1 MDVEAAELQ
10 DWEVVLPDPISADSG
25 LGDSDKSPKAFEEIG
40 ADSVGTVHANYF
52 SLGTRESYMGSV
64 ADVNVSEAGSEA
76 SDSPSWIDPG
86 SEAGYP
92 RKESGESWPDS
103 GSDGSEDRAFEGK
116 GEMGVLP
123 KELVRERFDGIQE
136 IRCGC
141 GKNES
146 GDGLKIEQFEESPGI
161 EGDADLVQ
169 RSAGKKKESEAVES
183 ARKKPDEVKR
193 IRSVVWWKIPF
204 DFLKYGVVFRSSPI
218 WNFSVAAAAALGL
231 VFLGQ
236 RLMHKMMM
244 HKKKKVK
251 NLELNI
257 TVDDKKVSQFMSGAS
272 RLNEAFSMVKRVPV
286 IRSQLPAAAV
296 IPWPVIA
303 LV

>member
-10 DWEVVLPDPISADSG
+10 DWEVLLPDPISADSG
-25 LGDSDKSPKAFEEIG
+25 LGDSDESPKALEEIG
-40 ADSVGTVHANYF
+40 ADSVGTIHANYF

-76 SDSPSWIDPG
+76 SDSPSWIDPR

-103 GSDGSEDRAFEGK
+103 GSDGSEDRTFEGK

-123 KELVRERFDGIQE
+123 KEPVREGFDGIQE

-141 GKNES
+141 GKNDS

-161 EGDADLVQ
+161 EGDADLEA
-169 RSAGKKKESEAVES
+169 AGQKNESEAVES
-183 ARKKPDEVKR
+183 AWKKPDEVKR
-193 IRSVVWWKIPF
+193 SRSVVWWKVPF

-231 VFLGQ
+231 AFLGQ
-236 RLMHKMMM
+236 RLMYKMMLNK
-244 HKKKKVK
+244 KKKKVK

-257 TVDDKKVSQFMSGAS
+257 TVDDKKVSQFMSGAT

-296 IPWPVIA
+296 IPWPIIA

>member
-1 MDVEAAELQ
+1 
-10 DWEVVLPDPISADSG
+10 
-25 LGDSDKSPKAFEEIG
+25 
-40 ADSVGTVHANYF
+40 
-52 SLGTRESYMGSV
+52 MGSV

-76 SDSPSWIDPG
+76 SDSPSWIDPR

-92 RKESGESWPDS
+92 REESGESWPDS
-103 GSDGSEDRAFEGK
+103 GSDGSEDRA
-116 GEMGVLP
+116 VT
-123 KELVRERFDGIQE
+123 VREGFDGIQE

-141 GKNES
+141 GKNDS

-161 EGDADLVQ
+161 EGDADLEA
-169 RSAGKKKESEAVES
+169 AGQKNESEAVES
-183 ARKKPDEVKR
+183 AWKKPDEVKR
-193 IRSVVWWKIPF
+193 SRSVVWWKVPF

-231 VFLGQ
+231 AFLGQ
-236 RLMHKMMM
+236 RLMYKMMVNKK
-244 HKKKKVK
+244 KKKKVK

-257 TVDDKKVSQFMSGAS
+257 TVDDKKVSQFMSGTT
-272 RLNEAFSMVKRVPV
+272 RLSEAFSMVKRVPV

-296 IPWPVIA
+296 IPWPIIA